1 MASRVDRFG
10 WFLGFLLAGLAF
22 GWMAGCASNDPLPLP
37 PGGIL
42 SESTADRSAAA
53 ERTPAAPEAVG
64 DPQTEQPA
72 EPETAQTAA
81 AAKKLAAA
89 EKAQRREAE
98 KQAAAEAKQAAAE
111 KKAAEKLAKKEAKQ
125 AAAAAEKLAAAE
137 KKRQQAE
144 KKAAAKAL
152 RAQPKDWAAEPAKP
166 EKASAQ
172 YVLQAGD
179 EIEIQV
185 YREPEL
191 SGTFKINPS
200 GDVRHSLVGAVPMA
214 GQTLEEAEAQFT
226 RKLAKD
232 YLVDPRV
239 IFKLLSTQSSQI
251 VLMGE
256 VKKPGVY
263 PLPFGETMTLLQA
276 IAGAGGFTDLASP
289 DRVRIVRR
297 LPDGHQTTLKFR
309 VSDLLGGR
317 GKQQDVPLEPNDVIM
332 VPEVLF

>member
-1 MASRVDRFG
+1 MAARIDRIGRFVRRG
-10 WFLGFLLAGLAF
+10 GAGLAF
-22 GWMAGCASNDPLPLP
+22 GWLAGCASNDALPLP
-37 PGGIL
+37 PGGVL
-42 SESTADRSAAA
+42 SETSGNWSAAA
-53 ERTPAAPEAVG
+53 ERPPATSGEIGDLPAA
-64 DPQTEQPA
+64 EQLA
-72 EPETAQTAA
+72 EKETAPTAA
-81 AAKKLAAA
+81 
-89 EKAQRREAE
+89 EAR
-98 KQAAAEAKQAAAE
+98 QVAAAEAKQRRAAEKAAAKEAKRAAAE
-111 KKAAEKLAKKEAKQ
+111 KKAAEKLAKQEAVR
-125 AAAAAEKLAAAE
+125 AAAAAQKIAAAE
-137 KKRQQAE
+137 EKQRRAAE
-144 KKAAAKAL
+144 KKAAAEAP
-152 RAQPKDWAAEPAKP
+152 RAPSKERAAESAPA
-166 EKASAQ
+166 A
-172 YVLQAGD
+172 YVLQVGD

-200 GDVRHSLVGAVPMA
+200 GEIRHSLVGAVSMA
-214 GQTLEEAEAQFT
+214 GQTLAEAEALFT
-226 RKLAKD
+226 RKLAQD

-297 LPDGHQTTLKFR
+297 LPDGRQTTLKFR

-317 GKQQDVPLEPNDVIM
+317 GKQQDVPLEPNDVVM